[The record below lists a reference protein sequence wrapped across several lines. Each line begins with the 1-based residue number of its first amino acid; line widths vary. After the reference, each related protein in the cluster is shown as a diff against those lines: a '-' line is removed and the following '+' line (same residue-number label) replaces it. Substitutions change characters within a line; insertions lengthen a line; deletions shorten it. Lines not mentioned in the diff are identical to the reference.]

1 MPEILLYGVIGDP
14 FAGLDA
20 ATLVPQ
26 ITSGNGPLSIRI
38 NSGGGYVVEGL
49 AIYNAIARQVEAGR
63 AVTVF
68 IDGLAASM
76 ASVVAM
82 AGSEIIMADN
92 ALLMIHKPMNFA
104 DGNAHEL
111 RGTADVLDKLEE
123 QILGIYAKRTGLS
136 ADTLTAMLA
145 AETWIDSATAL
156 DLKFIT
162 SIGVSLKAV
171 ACVDVSKFG
180 FLKVPEHPLVSASN
194 SLAAAAVITKEQV
207 MPEATQAAA
216 TQPVAPAVAIVASAA
231 PAPAT
236 PALTATDV
244 TNAVN
249 AAVAAENTRITGIR
263 ALVSKFG
270 LDAATEATMLAP
282 GVTIDAA
289 RAQALDVLA
298 ARSDGANIGHNPRIM
313 FGSDARDKW
322 MQGAANAILLRSG
335 QASIVAAAAKKRGE
349 TIDMDPGEFRG
360 VNLIQLATESLLRSG
375 APLNSRNPEAIVG
388 AAFTARNAVTQGS
401 GDFSTLLEN
410 TMNKVLQA
418 AYAVTPDTW
427 SRFCGVGSVT
437 DFRAAKRYMIGS
449 FGALDTVNELGEFK
463 NKAIPDGGKESI
475 TATTKGNIISL
486 TRQAI
491 INDDL
496 GAFIGLAAQ
505 LGRAAKLSIELD
517 VYALIVANPTMNDGI
532 ALFHASHG
540 NLISATYNTAPTV
553 ASVDYMRVLMA
564 QQTDVSGNEVLD
576 LKPAYAVLPVGLG
589 GAMRVVNSAQ
599 YDPTASSTA
608 TKPNIALGVFS
619 DIVDTARLTGTAY
632 YAFADKDTAPAIE
645 VAFLNGMMEPFTDS
659 DQAWRTDGTEW
670 KVRHDYGVAAVN
682 WRGAVKNNGA

>member
-104 DGNAHEL
+104 AGNAHEL

-216 TQPVAPAVAIVASAA
+216 TQPAVSAVAAVAPAL
-231 PAPAT
+231 AT
-236 PALTATDV
+236 PAITATDV
-244 TNAVN
+244 SSAAS
-249 AAVAAENTRITGIR
+249 AAVAAERTRISEIT
-263 ALVSKFG
+263 ALTTKHG
-270 LDAATEATMLAP
+270 
-282 GVTIDAA
+282 IDAETATSLITAGASVADA
-289 RAQALDVLA
+289 RAQVLDVLA
-298 ARSDGANIGHNPRIM
+298 TRADAANIGHNPRIM

-349 TIDMDPGEFRG
+349 VVDMDPGEFRG

-553 ASVDYMRVLMA
+553 AAVDYMRVLMA
-564 QQTDVSGNEVLD
+564 SQTDVSGNEVLD